1 MKTNEDL
8 KYLVYIGGAIIFY
21 PLIKSLIGLT
31 SAGATATTGLI
42 TAITPGAISQE
53 NLNNAPNIYAQL
65 MKRPPNKL
73 PNGAN
78 PSMQRFLSDEECR
91 SIADEI
97 EQNLS
102 GVSSDYETIR
112 NLFRSVSPFGV
123 PDLRMI
129 YAQFGTRRE
138 YWAVAGGTRKNLFQW
153 LRDNLTTEELN
164 IARQTWNPAN
174 IVPTL

>member
-1 MKTNEDL
+1 MNKNEDL

-21 PLIKSLIGLT
+21 PLIKSLVGLT
-31 SAGATATTGLI
+31 SAGATATTGII
-42 TAITPGAISQE
+42 TALTPGAISQE
-53 NLNNAPNIYAQL
+53 NLNNAPALYTQL

-73 PNGAN
+73 PNGSN

-91 SIADEI
+91 AIADEI

-102 GVSSDYETIR
+102 GVSSDYEAIR
-112 NLFRSVSPFGV
+112 KLFRNAAPFGV

-138 YWAVAGGTRKNLFQW
+138 YWAIAGGTRKNLFQW
-153 LRDNLTTEELN
+153 LRDNLTTEELK

-174 IVPTL
+174 IIPTL